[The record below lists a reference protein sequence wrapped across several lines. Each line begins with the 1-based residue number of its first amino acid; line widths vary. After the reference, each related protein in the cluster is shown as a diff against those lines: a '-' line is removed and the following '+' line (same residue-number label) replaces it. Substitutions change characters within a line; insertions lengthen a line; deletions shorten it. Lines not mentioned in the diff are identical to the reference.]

1 MKKIEDCMKKIFI
14 GIIVIIAI
22 WIGILIIGYLRYH
35 SFEDGDVSNVEIIPM
50 ESEIYSNE
58 EINSAINVI
67 LERFKENY
75 NGCSLLEIEYIGD
88 EKNDEYIDWAERNNK
103 SEVIVFISDFKV
115 APNAGDGIL
124 NSDSEYKG
132 YRWILVRN
140 ENENWTYADCG
151 YG

>member
-1 MKKIEDCMKKIFI
+1 MKKILLAFLVVIVILLGTF
-14 GIIVIIAI
+14 IIV
-22 WIGILIIGYLRYH
+22 YLNGH
-35 SFEDGDVSNVEIIPM
+35 SFEKGDVSNVRIVPV
-50 ESEIYSNE
+50 ESENYSNN
-58 EINSAINVI
+58 EINNAIDVI
-67 LERFKENY
+67 LQYFEENFS
-75 NGCSLLEIEYIGD
+75 GCLLLEIGYIGD

>member
-1 MKKIEDCMKKIFI
+1 MKKILSAVLAVVVIWAGSFI
-14 GIIVIIAI
+14 VE
-22 WIGILIIGYLRYH
+22 YLKFH
-35 SFEDGDVSNVEIIPM
+35 SFEDGDVSNVKIIPM

-67 LERFKENY
+67 FERFKENY
-75 NGCSLLEIEYIGD
+75 NGCSLLKIEYIGD

>member
-1 MKKIEDCMKKIFI
+1 MKKILSAVLAVVVIWAGAFI
-14 GIIVIIAI
+14 VE
-22 WIGILIIGYLRYH
+22 YLKFH
-35 SFEDGDVSNVEIIPM
+35 SFEDGDVSNVEINPM

-67 LERFKENY
+67 FERFKEIY
-75 NGCSLLEIEYIGD
+75 NGCSLLKIEYIGD

-115 APNAGDGIL
+115 APNAGDGGL
-124 NSDSEYKG
+124 NPDSEYKG
-132 YRWILVRN
+132 YSWILVRN

>member
-1 MKKIEDCMKKIFI
+1 MKKIFI

-22 WIGILIIGYLRYH
+22 WIGAFIVEYLKFH
-35 SFEDGDVSNVEIIPM
+35 SFEDGDVSNVKIIPM
-50 ESEIYSNE
+50 KSEIYSAE

-67 LERFKENY
+67 FERFKEIY
-75 NGCSLLEIEYIGD
+75 NGCSLLKIGYIGD

>member
-1 MKKIEDCMKKIFI
+1 MKKILSASIVVI
-14 GIIVIIAI
+14 VIWLGAIIV
-22 WIGILIIGYLRYH
+22 GYLKYH
-35 SFEDGDVSNVEIIPM
+35 SFEDGDVSNAKIIRV

-67 LERFKENY
+67 FERFKENY
-75 NGCSLLEIEYIGD
+75 NGCSLLKIEYIGD

-140 ENENWTYADCG
+140 ENENWIHVDGG

>member
-1 MKKIEDCMKKIFI
+1 MRGYVKKILSASIVVI
-14 GIIVIIAI
+14 VIWLGAIIV
-22 WIGILIIGYLRYH
+22 GYLKYH
-35 SFEDGDVSNVEIIPM
+35 SFEDGDVSNAKIIRV

-75 NGCSLLEIEYIGD
+75 NGCSLLKIGYIGD

-132 YRWILVRN
+132 YSWILVRN

>member
-1 MKKIEDCMKKIFI
+1 MKKILSAVLAVVVIWAGAFI
-14 GIIVIIAI
+14 VE
-22 WIGILIIGYLRYH
+22 YLKFH
-35 SFEDGDVSNVEIIPM
+35 SFEDGDVSNVKIIPM

-67 LERFKENY
+67 LEHFKENY
-75 NGCSLLEIEYIGD
+75 NGCSLLKIGYIGD

>member
-1 MKKIEDCMKKIFI
+1 MKKILSAVLAVVVIWAGAFI
-14 GIIVIIAI
+14 VE
-22 WIGILIIGYLRYH
+22 YLKFH
-35 SFEDGDVSNVEIIPM
+35 SFEDGDVSNVKIIPM

-67 LERFKENY
+67 LEHFKENY
-75 NGCSLLEIEYIGD
+75 NGCSLLEIGYIGD

-132 YRWILVRN
+132 YSWILVRN
-140 ENENWTYADCG
+140 ENENWTYADGG

>member
-1 MKKIEDCMKKIFI
+1 MKKILSAVLAVVVIWAGAFI
-14 GIIVIIAI
+14 VE
-22 WIGILIIGYLRYH
+22 YLKFH
-35 SFEDGDVSNVEIIPM
+35 SFEDGDVSNVKIIPM

-67 LERFKENY
+67 FERFKENY
-75 NGCSLLEIEYIGD
+75 NGCSLLKIEYIGD

>member
-1 MKKIEDCMKKIFI
+1 MKKILSAVLAVVVIWAGAFI
-14 GIIVIIAI
+14 VE
-22 WIGILIIGYLRYH
+22 YLKFH
-35 SFEDGDVSNVEIIPM
+35 SFEDGDVSNVKIIPM

-75 NGCSLLEIEYIGD
+75 NGCSLLKIGYIGD

>member
-1 MKKIEDCMKKIFI
+1 MKKILSAVLAVVVIWAGAFI
-14 GIIVIIAI
+14 VE
-22 WIGILIIGYLRYH
+22 YLKFH

-132 YRWILVRN
+132 YSWILVRN

>member
-1 MKKIEDCMKKIFI
+1 MKKILSAVLAVVVIWAGAFI
-14 GIIVIIAI
+14 VE
-22 WIGILIIGYLRYH
+22 YLKFH
-35 SFEDGDVSNVEIIPM
+35 SFEDGDVSNVKIIPI

-67 LERFKENY
+67 LEHFKENY
-75 NGCSLLEIEYIGD
+75 NGCSLLEIGYIGD

-132 YRWILVRN
+132 YSWILVRN
-140 ENENWTYADCG
+140 ENENWTYADGG